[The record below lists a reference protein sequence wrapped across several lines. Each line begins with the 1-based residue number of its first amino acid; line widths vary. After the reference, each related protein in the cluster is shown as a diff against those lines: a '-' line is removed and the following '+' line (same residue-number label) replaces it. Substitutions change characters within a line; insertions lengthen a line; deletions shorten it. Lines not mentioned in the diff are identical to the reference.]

1 MSNGQHDMKKHLH
14 EFDNDLMEVCEQL
27 HKGGT
32 IAVEYLVN
40 CVASVCG
47 VEPKEMMTTRYKAS
61 CCHARWLFYYAYRF
75 MTNES
80 YSQINRLVREKYNT
94 TYIDQTV
101 AQSVY
106 QFGMLMADDDTW
118 KRRWLYI
125 KAIIKG
131 HEIEQ
136 PKTSERK
143 LTITIPKEL
152 KGKVDIKY
160 SE

>member
-1 MSNGQHDMKKHLH
+1 MKKGIDI
-14 EFDNDLMEVCEQL
+14 EKEYQQFDSDLKEVCKTL

-40 CVASVCG
+40 CVASICG
-47 VEPKEMMTTRYKAS
+47 VEPHEMMTTRYKAA

-75 MTNES
+75 MTNEP
-80 YSQINRLVREKYNT
+80 YSVINRLVARKYGT

-106 QFGMLMADDDTW
+106 QFGMLMGEDDTW

-125 KAIIKG
+125 KNIIKG
-131 HEIEQ
+131 HELAQ
-136 PKTSERK
+136 PQDDEKRIV
-143 LTITIPKEL
+143 ITVPKEM